1 MNLCTKYIPYFSAL
15 FLLVGGLAGAP
26 LTESSLSPLL
36 LKGHTARYQ
45 NAINSR
51 G

>member
-1 MNLCTKYIPYFSAL
+1 MFSNATKYSST
-15 FLLVGGLAGAP
+15 GLTGKRIFY